1 MLAFADLAG
10 RVVITALVVWLTAG
24 VLVALK
30 RDAPIHASIVPALA
44 KMLIAAGIMAFCSS
58 FIWLFSFRSLSETLR
73 DELYGPVVGDDV
85 QTHESPRLAR
95 VASLLAGRRTAVSCF
110 SREDWDDRVREL
122 RQRPL
127 DPNDLPGRFR
137 AAIAYTINHPGTGP
151 AVGLSAEVCAELNPL
166 LSGSNSMK
174 TAQSLDVFAPSIN
187 ALAHESVHAS
197 GIHDEAKTN
206 CFGIQTIRRT
216 MMLLGRTSGEGQHVA
231 TYFYDN
237 LYPLQAPRYR
247 SPECRNGGR
256 LDRHRNRSTW
266 P

>member
-10 RVVITALVVWLTAG
+10 RVVITALLVWLTAG

-30 RDAPIHASIVPALA
+30 RDAPTHASIVPALA

-58 FIWLFSFRSLSETLR
+58 FIWLYSFSSLSATLR
-73 DELYGPVVGDDV
+73 EELYGSVVGDDV

-110 SREDWDDRVREL
+110 SREAWADRVREL
-122 RQRPL
+122 RHRPL
-127 DPNDLPGRFR
+127 DPNDRPARSLRG
-137 AAIAYTINHPGTGP
+137 YTIYHYRTGR
-151 AVGLSAEVCAELNPL
+151 AIGLSAEVCAELNPL
-166 LSGSNSMK
+166 LSGSNSMR
-174 TAQSLDVFAPSIN
+174 TAQSLDVFASSIN
-187 ALAHESVHAS
+187 VLAHESAHAS
-197 GIHDEAKTN
+197 GIHDEAKAN

>member
-1 MLAFADLAG
+1 MLAFAELAG
-10 RVVITALVVWLTAG
+10 RVVITALLVWLTAG
-24 VLVALK
+24 VLVAIK
-30 RDAPIHASIVPALA
+30 RDAPIHSSNVPALA

-58 FIWLFSFRSLSETLR
+58 FIWLFSFSSLSATLR
-73 DELYGPVVGDDV
+73 EELYGSVVGDDV

-110 SREDWDDRVREL
+110 SREDWDERVREL
-122 RQRPL
+122 RQRQL
-127 DPNDLPGRFR
+127 DPNDLPAWFR
-137 AAIAYTINHPGTGP
+137 GYTISHDGTGP

-166 LSGSNSMK
+166 LNGSNSMK
-174 TAQSLDVFAPSIN
+174 TARSLDVFASSIN
-187 ALAHESVHAS
+187 VLAHESVHAS
-197 GIHDEAKTN
+197 GIHDEARTN

-216 MMLLGRTSGEGQHVA
+216 MMLFGRTSREGQHVA
-231 TYFYDN
+231 TYFWEN

-256 LDRHRNRSTW
+256 FDRHRNTSTW